1 LKGLP
6 GDPGA
11 SALTDQKFIVY
22 PADFVGT
29 NYTILDADKGKSLV
43 IINGATAVTIT
54 IPVALQLK
62 MQVGFIRDGAGE
74 VTLTGAAGMTLKNA
88 INGFRIKDRYDQAFI
103 EQGIS
108 TSEYYVFGTKSVVL

>member
-1 LKGLP
+1 
-6 GDPGA
+6 
-11 SALTDQKFIVY
+11 
-22 PADFVGT
+22 VGT

-108 TSEYYVFGTKSVVL
+108 TSEYYVFGTTKCSVMNLFKQLLNV

>member
-1 LKGLP
+1 VDSFERF
-6 GDPGA
+6 DPGA

-62 MQVGFIRDGAGE
+62 MQVGFIRDGAG
-74 VTLTGAAGMTLKNA
+74 NF
-88 INGFRIKDRYDQAFI
+88 NRCCWYD
-103 EQGIS
+103 S
-108 TSEYYVFGTKSVVL
+108 

>member
-1 LKGLP
+1 VDSLKEFARGS
-6 GDPGA
+6 GA

-29 NYTILDADKGKSLV
+29 NYTILDADKSKSLV

-62 MQVGFIRDGAGE
+62 CKLALYETEPV
-74 VTLTGAAGMTLKNA
+74 K
-88 INGFRIKDRYDQAFI
+88 
-103 EQGIS
+103 
-108 TSEYYVFGTKSVVL
+108 

>member
-1 LKGLP
+1 L
-6 GDPGA
+6 
-11 SALTDQKFIVY
+11 DQKFIVY

-29 NYTILDADKGKSLV
+29 NYTILDADKKSLV

-74 VTLTGAAGMTLKNA
+74 
-88 INGFRIKDRYDQAFI
+88 
-103 EQGIS
+103 
-108 TSEYYVFGTKSVVL
+108 

>member
-29 NYTILDADKGKSLV
+29 NYILDADKGKSLV

-54 IPVALQLK
+54 ISIQLK
-62 MQVGFIRDGAGE
+62 MQVGFIRDGGE
-74 VTLTGAAGMTLKNA
+74 VTN
-88 INGFRIKDRYDQAFI
+88 RCCWYD
-103 EQGIS
+103 S
-108 TSEYYVFGTKSVVL
+108 

>member
-1 LKGLP
+1 
-6 GDPGA
+6 
-11 SALTDQKFIVY
+11 
-22 PADFVGT
+22 VGT

-43 IINGATAVTIT
+43 IINGATVIIT

-108 TSEYYVFGTKSVVL
+108 TSEYYVFELQSVVL

>member
-1 LKGLP
+1 MALMEYLRTALNGGFVGTEAQWIALKALP
-6 GDPGA
+6 GIRA

-43 IINGATAVTIT
+43 IIINGATAVTIT

-74 VTLTGAAGMTLKNA
+74 VT
-88 INGFRIKDRYDQAFI
+88 
-103 EQGIS
+103 
-108 TSEYYVFGTKSVVL
+108 

>member
-1 LKGLP
+1 VDSFFERFAR
-6 GDPGA
+6 DPGA

-29 NYTILDADKGKSLV
+29 NYTILDADKGQLV

-62 MQVGFIRDGAGE
+62 MQVGFIRDGP
-74 VTLTGAAGMTLKNA
+74 VK
-88 INGFRIKDRYDQAFI
+88 
-103 EQGIS
+103 
-108 TSEYYVFGTKSVVL
+108 

>member
-1 LKGLP
+1 ML
-6 GDPGA
+6 
-11 SALTDQKFIVY
+11 I
-22 PADFVGT
+22 
-29 NYTILDADKGKSLV
+29 KSLV

-74 VTLTGAAGMTLKNA
+74 VTLTGAAGMTLKN

-108 TSEYYVFGTKSVVL
+108 TSEYYVFGTTKV

>member
-43 IINGATAVTIT
+43 IINATAVTIT

-88 INGFRIKDRYDQAFI
+88 IDL
-103 EQGIS
+103 E
-108 TSEYYVFGTKSVVL
+108 

>member
-43 IINGATAVTIT
+43 IINGATAVTI
-54 IPVALQLK
+54 PVALQLK
-62 MQVGFIRDGAGE
+62 MQVGFIRDGP
-74 VTLTGAAGMTLKNA
+74 VK
-88 INGFRIKDRYDQAFI
+88 
-103 EQGIS
+103 
-108 TSEYYVFGTKSVVL
+108 

>member
-1 LKGLP
+1 VDSFFERFARSRSQRFNGP
-6 GDPGA
+6 E
-11 SALTDQKFIVY
+11 VY

-62 MQVGFIRDGAGE
+62 MQVGFIDESR
-74 VTLTGAAGMTLKNA
+74 
-88 INGFRIKDRYDQAFI
+88 
-103 EQGIS
+103 
-108 TSEYYVFGTKSVVL
+108 

>member
-29 NYTILDADKGKSLV
+29 NYTILDAKVNKI

-54 IPVALQLK
+54 IPVALQV
-62 MQVGFIRDGAGE
+62 QVIYKDGE

-88 INGFRIKDRYDQAFI
+88 INGFRIKDRYDQA
-103 EQGIS
+103 
-108 TSEYYVFGTKSVVL
+108 L

>member
-1 LKGLP
+1 LP

-62 MQVGFIRDGAGE
+62 MQVILYEMKYFNRCCW
-74 VTLTGAAGMTLKNA
+74 
-88 INGFRIKDRYDQAFI
+88 YD
-103 EQGIS
+103 S
-108 TSEYYVFGTKSVVL
+108 

>member
-6 GDPGA
+6 GDPG
-11 SALTDQKFIVY
+11 LTDQKFIVY

-29 NYTILDADKGKSLV
+29 NYTILDAKGKSLV

-62 MQVGFIRDGAGE
+62 MQVGFIRDGP
-74 VTLTGAAGMTLKNA
+74 L
-88 INGFRIKDRYDQAFI
+88 
-103 EQGIS
+103 
-108 TSEYYVFGTKSVVL
+108 

>member
-1 LKGLP
+1 LVPEAQWIASLKGLP

-43 IINGATAVTIT
+43 IIKRRYCSYIT
-54 IPVALQLK
+54 SSSKDASWLLYETEPVK
-62 MQVGFIRDGAGE
+62 
-74 VTLTGAAGMTLKNA
+74 
-88 INGFRIKDRYDQAFI
+88 
-103 EQGIS
+103 
-108 TSEYYVFGTKSVVL
+108 

>member
-43 IINGATAVTIT
+43 IINGATAVTI
-54 IPVALQLK
+54 PVALQLK
-62 MQVGFIRDGAGE
+62 MQVGFIRDG
-74 VTLTGAAGMTLKNA
+74 
-88 INGFRIKDRYDQAFI
+88 R
-103 EQGIS
+103 
-108 TSEYYVFGTKSVVL
+108 

>member
-1 LKGLP
+1 
-6 GDPGA
+6 
-11 SALTDQKFIVY
+11 
-22 PADFVGT
+22 VGT

-103 EQGIS
+103 EQGI
-108 TSEYYVFGTKSVVL
+108 YLRVLCIWNYKSVVL

>member
-1 LKGLP
+1 VDSFFERFARGET
-6 GDPGA
+6 

-62 MQVGFIRDGAGE
+62 MQVGFIRDGP
-74 VTLTGAAGMTLKNA
+74 VK
-88 INGFRIKDRYDQAFI
+88 
-103 EQGIS
+103 
-108 TSEYYVFGTKSVVL
+108 

>member
-74 VTLTGAAGMTLKNA
+74 VTLT
-88 INGFRIKDRYDQAFI
+88 
-103 EQGIS
+103 
-108 TSEYYVFGTKSVVL
+108 VLLVILRMLLTDLE